1 MNVRSSASDGERQ
14 QHGSEIRL
22 AELVAAFSLASDLGL
37 GLPLEHVLRSWL
49 IAARL
54 GDHMGLDA
62 EGRHTLY
69 YVVTLAMV
77 GCVAETP
84 ELASWFGDDIA
95 LRRDKYEIDFAGL
108 PKQAFALRHVAP

>member
-1 MNVRSSASDGERQ
+1 MQAGDRDSG
-14 QHGSEIRL
+14 IRL

-37 GLPLEHVLRSWL
+37 GQPMEHVLRSWL

-54 GDHMGLDA
+54 SERTGLEPEA
-62 EGRHTLY
+62 RPTLY
-69 YVVTLAMV
+69 CVVPLAMV

-95 LRRDKYEIDFAGL
+95 LRRDKYEIDFVGL
-108 PKQAFALRHVAP
+108 